1 MPSNLI
7 YMKNNYLLALLF
19 AVLFSNAQVQKKV
32 LFIGNS
38 MTYFNNMP
46 TLFESIANEK
56 GKNVD
61 VDFYAPGGTGFVN
74 HHVDSNV
81 YDFFENNVWDIVVLQ
96 PGTSESGGASSS
108 VNTTIGRGNQMQDS
122 IKKYSPCSKIFLYE
136 ISNGVASGT
145 AYNNYFTTQTR
156 IKDSIT
162 KLADGMQIPI
172 VAAGE
177 CARNHYA
184 AQQDLLLHNSY
195 GDVHPNLNGS
205 YLVACAMFC
214 TIFQEPVSGVAF
226 NGGVSAANATYFQGI
241 ADNIVL
247 NNKASWRINT
257 YNLHAEFSVLQDNNL
272 VDFTNLSTNFTSLL
286 WDFGDGTTSAETNPQ
301 HFYTQLGTKIVTLTV
316 TKNGCSEVYTKEI
329 TINLLNSNGFVQD
342 DIALFPTITNSVFYI
357 KSKLLFNG
365 AVYNSV
371 GQCIVSFVKT
381 ENDLTIDLTGFAA
394 GVYIVKIN
402 NASYKVIK
410 K

>member
-1 MPSNLI
+1 
-7 YMKNNYLLALLF
+7 MKNNYLLLLLF
-19 AVLFSNAQVQKKV
+19 AVLFSNAQIQKKV

-38 MTYFNNMP
+38 MTYFNDMP
-46 TLFESIANEK
+46 VLFESIANEK

-61 VDFYAPGGTGFVN
+61 VEFYAPGGTGFVN

-81 YDFFENNVWDIVVLQ
+81 YALFENNVWDVVVLQ

-108 VNTTIGRGNQMQDS
+108 VNTTIVRGNQMQDS

-136 ISNGVASGT
+136 ISNGIASET
-145 AYNNYFTTQTR
+145 TYNNYFTTQTR

-162 KLADGMQIPI
+162 KLADGMQIPL

-177 CARNHYA
+177 CARNHYT

-226 NGGVSAANATYFQGI
+226 NGGVSVSNATYFQGI
-241 ADNIVL
+241 ADNVVL
-247 NNKASWRINT
+247 NNKVLWRINT
-257 YNLHAEFSVLQDNNL
+257 FDLHAEFSAAQTDNIVN
-272 VDFTNLSTNFTSLL
+272 FTNLSTNFTSLL
-286 WDFGDGTTSAETNPQ
+286 WDFGDGATSSDVNPQ
-301 HFYTQLGTKIVTLTV
+301 HFYTELGPKTVTLTV
-316 TKNGCSEVYTKEI
+316 TRNGCSEVFTKYI
-329 TINLLNSNGFVQD
+329 VVNVLNSDTFIPKDVT
-342 DIALFPTITNSVFYI
+342 LFPTITDSMFYI
-357 KSKLLFNG
+357 KSELSFNG
-365 AVYNSV
+365 VVYNSV
-371 GQCIVSFVKT
+371 GQQIAKFVKT
-381 ENDLTIDLTGFAA
+381 ENDLAIDLSGYAA

-402 NASYKVIK
+402 NDSYKVIK